1 MEGGLVTLI
10 VGTILIVLFTDSTSE
25 ERKNLAALHAIL
37 ASSGLGLLVS
47 GVVRDTS
54 VLMAVGLALLAVGLI
69 SHYLQYTAPQAE
81 R

>member
-10 VGTILIVLFTDSTSE
+10 VGTILIALFTDVARE
-25 ERKNLAALHAIL
+25 ERRNQAALHAI
-37 ASSGLGLLVS
+37 AAASGLGLLVS
-47 GVVRDTS
+47 GAVRNTS
-54 VLMAVGLALLAVGLI
+54 VLMGVGLALLAVGLI

>member
-10 VGTILIVLFTDSTSE
+10 VGTILIVLFTDVARE
-25 ERKNLAALHAIL
+25 ERKNQAALYAIA

-47 GVVRDTS
+47 GAVRDTP
-54 VLMAVGLALLAVGLI
+54 VLMAVGLGLLAVGLI
-69 SHYLQYTAPQAE
+69 SHYLQYTAPQPE